1 MSNYIELCGMVTCRY
16 RGPVYPIV
24 YLSSQSLSAR
34 KTCLT
39 ASRRWGGRGEPTVRL
54 GGKISKSIISRPN
67 RREGLRVEAIDHV
80 WWPCH
85 EHRHM
90 FSDSLFGSGVHG
102 IGNTSVWRGAMM
114 GSDRARLM
122 ASTGRTR
129 PQTRHTVR
137 PDAFYECH
145 TLRLL
150 KGHAG
155 LFT

>member
-1 MSNYIELCGMVTCRY
+1 MSNHIELCGMVTCRY

-24 YLSSQSLSAR
+24 YLSSQSLSAQ

-67 RREGLRVEAIDHV
+67 RRECLQTEAIDHV

-90 FSDSLFGSGVHG
+90 FSDSLF
-102 IGNTSVWRGAMM
+102 VWRTWYWQY
-114 GSDRARLM
+114 RRVARCDDGLRSS
-122 ASTGRTR
+122 AFDGKHRTHAA
-129 PQTRHTVR
+129 PNSAHSQTRS
-137 PDAFYECH
+137 F
-145 TLRLL
+145 L
-150 KGHAG
+150 
-155 LFT
+155 